1 MALLRLGSKLRQPLR
16 YGLQGA
22 WTAGA
27 ARGLAISPVRAH
39 TVAAPALPVAA
50 APDMEVA
57 EGSRL
62 GGAAGCVMAGS
73 PLFLT
78 DMNPAF
84 MVSEIQFV
92 LSGPLNGLFE
102 GFFETEAGPLFLN
115 GVALC
120 TLLRMAVYYGFLQP
134 SYLWHFQERYGQTW
148 TVGHHLYGTD
158 LPNPL
163 KKGEK

>member
-1 MALLRLGSKLRQPLR
+1 MALLRLGSKLLRQPLR
-16 YGLQGA
+16 CGAQGA

-39 TVAAPALPVAA
+39 TLATALPAAA
-50 APDMEVA
+50 APDA
-57 EGSRL
+57 EAAQGSHL

-84 MVSEIQFV
+84 MMSEIQFV

-134 SYLWHFQERYGQTW
+134 SYLLHFQERYGQSW

-163 KKGEK
+163 KKGK